1 MRTIL
6 KFVHPTLPIFA
17 GLFGL
22 AAFLIGG
29 PGGPCASPTI
39 LIFPVLFIGIC
50 IGLVLSVIRFERQMS
65 GRAKSD
71 KGRKDHS

>member
-1 MRTIL
+1 MKTIF
-6 KFVHPTLPIFA
+6 KFIHPTLPIFA

-22 AAFLIGG
+22 AAYLFGG

-50 IGLVLSVIRFERQMS
+50 IGLVLSVIRSERQMS

-71 KGRKDHS
+71 KDRKDRS